1 MGPQP
6 WFGSAAGGP
15 EAGYHIA
22 STHSHAITSVAL
34 MLSVNSR
41 VNAASASLARKA
53 VATATPL
60 GLPTLTAEFRCAGR
74 RSVSAASR
82 SDVVGIVGLP
92 RFGAV
97 VPVSPGPA
105 AGLVVIEVAVAKIP
119 SVIAPFVVEI
129 IEVVG
134 HVPRPW
140 PDATRRCWRG
150 SRHRQFPR
158 VADALTARQIRR
170 LPSPAGAPF
179 VAAAEPAVKRSDDHA
194 EQEEPHG

>member
-34 MLSVNSR
+34 MLSVSSR

-60 GLPTLTAEFRCAGR
+60 GLPALRAEFRCAGR

-82 SDVVGIVGLP
+82 SDVV
-92 RFGAV
+92 AV
-97 VPVSPGPA
+97 VGFPGRPA
-105 AGLVVIEVAVAKIP
+105 A
-119 SVIAPFVVEI
+119 AP
-129 IEVVG
+129 
-134 HVPRPW
+134 
-140 PDATRRCWRG
+140 ARR
-150 SRHRQFPR
+150 
-158 VADALTARQIRR
+158 
-170 LPSPAGAPF
+170 
-179 VAAAEPAVKRSDDHA
+179 
-194 EQEEPHG
+194 